1 MWGTTAIKRA
11 KSLCTLEL
19 MKETRAIERQLRRQG
34 FAGKDRSRMRGRG
47 DSGRAKGW
55 IESEYERHKQMR
67 RKKSGTCILE
77 GMSTAIV
84 VPACSER
91 SRERETL
98 YSGDPAMTDE

>member
-1 MWGTTAIKRA
+1 
-11 KSLCTLEL
+11 
-19 MKETRAIERQLRRQG
+19 MKETRAIERQG
-34 FAGKDRSRMRGRG
+34 PVGKGRSRMRGRG

>member
-1 MWGTTAIKRA
+1 
-11 KSLCTLEL
+11 
-19 MKETRAIERQLRRQG
+19 
-34 FAGKDRSRMRGRG
+34 MRGRG

-91 SRERETL
+91 SRERETHAHSKHGAPTSNAKAL
-98 YSGDPAMTDE
+98 KKAIE